1 MRNDINNKPHEVLWL
16 GLAVILG
23 FAYIFPCEAIDIQ
36 FFNTYL
42 VIPPLQLASFFIFPL
57 IILGGIYALTIR
69 AGKKLIKW
77 MTMFHIAFSLFFTIT
92 LIYAACEME
101 VLSFFKD
108 MKFQLAILLFVLAQ
122 LTFILNI
129 AYAFLKKNK

>member
-23 FAYIFPCEAIDIQ
+23 FAYIFPCDKLDFQ
-36 FFNTYL
+36 FHDTYIAMTPMQ
-42 VIPPLQLASFFIFPL
+42 VASIFVFSL
-57 IILGGIYALTIR
+57 GLLGGIYALTVR

-92 LIYAACEME
+92 LIYAGCEME
-101 VLSFFKD
+101 TLSLYGTPRFSWAVLAF
-108 MKFQLAILLFVLAQ
+108 ILAQ
-122 LTFILNI
+122 LIFIINI
-129 AYAFLKKNK
+129 VYAFLKK